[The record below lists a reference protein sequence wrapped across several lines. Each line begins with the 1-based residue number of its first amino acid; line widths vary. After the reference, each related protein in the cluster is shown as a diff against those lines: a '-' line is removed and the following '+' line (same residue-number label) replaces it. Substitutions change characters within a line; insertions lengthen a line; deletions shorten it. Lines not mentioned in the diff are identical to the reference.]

1 MEIFAIS
8 GANAFARNC
17 HEKAKIFQSK
27 INRHSSETKSS
38 TQARSAKD
46 YQNMIVYQRLTTLTL
61 PTFPAVESTVCYS
74 CRRTM
79 RLQAIVFKTKIVE
92 AALFRAEKSFAM
104 GIVNAHGVK
113 GLHFFS
119 NFKNRPNIFCTD
131 TQYV

>member
-46 YQNMIVYQRLTTLTL
+46 YQNMIVYRKRLTTLTL
-61 PTFPAVESTVCYS
+61 PA
-74 CRRTM
+74 
-79 RLQAIVFKTKIVE
+79 
-92 AALFRAEKSFAM
+92 
-104 GIVNAHGVK
+104 
-113 GLHFFS
+113 
-119 NFKNRPNIFCTD
+119 NISSR
-131 TQYV
+131 